1 MVRICV
7 DQGLKVSG
15 IRQFPTLMEAVLQ
28 DLTLANPEYQ
38 AARRHGYSVW
48 GKPKDIQL
56 YKWRGQTLTLPRGY
70 ARTLRYHL
78 GRQQVEASWDNRTC
92 LKDPVAFQSG
102 ICLRPYQEGAVTA
115 LLQGRQGG
123 VVAPCGSGKTII
135 MLEAMAR
142 IGQPALW
149 VTHTKELLNQTRQR
163 AMECLG
169 LTDEQIGEIAEGKV
183 ALGSHLTLALVQTL
197 AKADLQPLEKAF
209 GAVFVD
215 EAHHLAAGSF
225 YRTVGRFAALYRLW
239 ASATPQRE
247 DGLTPMIVAA
257 GGPVLH
263 VIGRCQTG
271 TLSPQLVVVETE
283 FELADDFMEEDRLQY
298 AKALSYLTANNERNR
313 LIVDTLRREAPG
325 HLSLVL
331 SERKEHLRQLALWL
345 QEALPDLT
353 VEVLTADLKKSQRQE
368 IMERAQARQVDILLA
383 TQLAR
388 EGLDLTH
395 LDRLFLATP
404 KRAAAAVEQ
413 EVGRIMRP
421 SAGKKDAIVFD
432 FWDSRSRL
440 FRSRFWKR
448 RQVYRNIGV
457 R

>member
-15 IRQFPTLMEAVLQ
+15 IRQFPALMEAVLQ

-183 ALGSHLTLALVQTL
+183 SLGSHLTLALVQTL

-225 YRTVGRFAALYRLW
+225 YRTVG
-239 ASATPQRE
+239 
-247 DGLTPMIVAA
+247 
-257 GGPVLH
+257 
-263 VIGRCQTG
+263 
-271 TLSPQLVVVETE
+271 VETE

-325 HLSLVL
+325 HFSLVL

-440 FRSRFWKR
+440 FRSQFWKR

-457 R
+457 H